1 VLSRPIVVAAAAYG
15 GIGLRGPRAWSG
27 GTGMAVITSEGRT
40 RRNASRSRARWV
52 AVAGLVGGATA
63 GVAVLDHPDNFR
75 HPQPLFVDGGQPFV
89 SYAAMQSGPIT
100 LTMDRDLVLR
110 YRIVTFD
117 GFPDRAWLE
126 RLWQA
131 YAHPPRATIELA
143 PRQ

>member
-1 VLSRPIVVAAAAYG
+1 MV
-15 GIGLRGPRAWSG
+15 
-27 GTGMAVITSEGRT
+27 
-40 RRNASRSRARWV
+40 
-52 AVAGLVGGATA
+52 GLVGVGNA
-63 GVAVLDHPDNFR
+63 GVAILDHPDNLR

-100 LTMDRDLVLR
+100 LTIDHDLVQH

-131 YAHPPRATIELA
+131 YAHPPRAVFAT
-143 PRQ
+143 P